1 MSEKQTQQ
9 GTVKTLVTHDFVLDV
24 YEQSLD
30 EPDENKREAIV
41 QTARVLSESIGTY
54 LVDVNEWFLI
64 TNSWNFYQTLY
75 IIIHMSKKKQKSEA
89 KQTPEATAEQPE
101 LSPEEQAKRSELVTF
116 VANNILNSVTLNQ
129 TVTILQQVAMR
140 DANTIVSQADD
151 TKLQELEQALE
162 ASKKPAD
169 ASEPA
174 GEIAE

>member
-1 MSEKQTQQ
+1 
-9 GTVKTLVTHDFVLDV
+9 
-24 YEQSLD
+24 
-30 EPDENKREAIV
+30 
-41 QTARVLSESIGTY
+41 
-54 LVDVNEWFLI
+54 
-64 TNSWNFYQTLY
+64 
-75 IIIHMSKKKQKSEA
+75 MSKKKQKSEA